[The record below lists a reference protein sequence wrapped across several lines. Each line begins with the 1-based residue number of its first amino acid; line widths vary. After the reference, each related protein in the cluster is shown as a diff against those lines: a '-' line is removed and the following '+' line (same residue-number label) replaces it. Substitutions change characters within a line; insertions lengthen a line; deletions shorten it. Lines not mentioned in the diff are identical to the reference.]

1 MYFYKKENELGITL
15 YESPVEPAN
24 KEGLVELTQDEY
36 TELLEEV
43 E

>member
-1 MYFYKKENELGITL
+1 MFYFRKDNEYGFTL
-15 YESPVEPAN
+15 YESPNEPSDRT
-24 KEGLVELTQDEY
+24 GLIELTEDEY

>member
-1 MYFYKKENELGITL
+1 MFYFRKDNEYGFTL
-15 YESPVEPAN
+15 YESLNEPAN